1 MVFRGRGGG
10 GYGSGSE
17 GGVDVYKRQDKK
29 VAIAGSSYTWEV
41 SRATVSKIDKEAMK
55 ADGVLD
61 KYTSTEYGYK
71 LMPKVIK
78 EG

>member
-1 MVFRGRGGG
+1 MVDLK
-10 GYGSGSE
+10 
-17 GGVDVYKRQDKK
+17 VDE
-29 VAIAGSSYTWEV
+29 A
-41 SRATVSKIDKEAMK
+41 AMK
-55 ADGVLD
+55 KDGVLD